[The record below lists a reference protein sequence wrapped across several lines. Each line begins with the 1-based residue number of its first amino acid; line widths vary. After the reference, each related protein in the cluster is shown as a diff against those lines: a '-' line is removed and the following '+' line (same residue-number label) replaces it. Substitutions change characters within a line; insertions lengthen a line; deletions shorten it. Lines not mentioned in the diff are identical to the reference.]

1 MNYRRKL
8 VRLKY
13 ALDSAVVDNAL
24 KFSLSSGV
32 PALWLGFSDVEK
44 RDVIRGNYS
53 ALRNDLDKAAQILT
67 EAVKKNPKSR
77 SAVISLGS
85 LLCQTDFK
93 DYSHAWQMLSESW
106 KLIDKPEKIDQG
118 SFPFFALG
126 VELALLCDPQSAKW
140 AIHNVYFPF
149 IWKYER
155 CDKKDHSPIFY
166 WHVPKT
172 GGTSV
177 NSKLSKIWY
186 RSGTQFLP
194 SYTTRRFFSYVT
206 ASHDGVLPYLSS
218 AHISSENIPISA
230 IEKYR
235 KLLVLRDPK
244 DRALSAWRQYRENPA
259 QRMIILPQ
267 HGFVWDFF
275 PIRSFSEWL
284 KTAPAPVV
292 NPLRWTFSAYPI
304 SNLAASVDD
313 MIPIEELDNFG
324 GDLLRTLGVEG
335 KNENFRVSKNVTNK
349 NIKEGD
355 MEFGD
360 LEVFL
365 EPDYEVYKSFYRLS
379 GFS

>member
-1 MNYRRKL
+1 
-8 VRLKY
+8 
-13 ALDSAVVDNAL
+13 
-24 KFSLSSGV
+24 
-32 PALWLGFSDVEK
+32 
-44 RDVIRGNYS
+44 
-53 ALRNDLDKAAQILT
+53 
-67 EAVKKNPKSR
+67 
-77 SAVISLGS
+77 
-85 LLCQTDFK
+85 
-93 DYSHAWQMLSESW
+93 
-106 KLIDKPEKIDQG
+106 
-118 SFPFFALG
+118 
-126 VELALLCDPQSAKW
+126 
-140 AIHNVYFPF
+140 
-149 IWKYER
+149 
-155 CDKKDHSPIFY
+155 
-166 WHVPKT
+166 
-172 GGTSV
+172 
-177 NSKLSKIWY
+177 
-186 RSGTQFLP
+186 
-194 SYTTRRFFSYVT
+194 VT

>member
-1 MNYRRKL
+1 MNYRVKL
-8 VRLKY
+8 ARLKST
-13 ALDSAVVDNAL
+13 LDSAVVGSAL
-24 KFSLSSGV
+24 RLSLPSRV
-32 PALWLGFSDVEK
+32 PSLWLGFSDLSRRE
-44 RDVIRGNYS
+44 VIRGNYS
-53 ALRNDLDKAAQILT
+53 ALKNDIDEAGRILT
-67 EAVKKNPKSR
+67 GAVQRNPTSK

-85 LLCQTDFK
+85 LLCQTDWK
-93 DYSHAWQMLSESW
+93 NYDYAWQRLSETW
-106 KLIDKPEKIDQG
+106 RLIDKPEKIDDRN
-118 SFPFFALG
+118 FPFFALG
-126 VELALLCDPQSAKW
+126 VELALLCDPQLAEW
-140 AIHNVYFPF
+140 VIHNIYFPF

-155 CDKKDHSPIFY
+155 CDKKDYSPIFY

-177 NSKLSKIWY
+177 NAKLSNIWY
-186 RSGTQFLP
+186 KSGTGFLP
-194 SYTTRRFFSYVT
+194 SYTTHRFFSYVV

-218 AHISSENIPISA
+218 AHISSENIPLSA
-230 IEKYR
+230 IESYR
-235 KLLVLRDPK
+235 KLIVLRDPK

-284 KTAPAPVV
+284 TTAPAPVV

-313 MIPIEELDNFG
+313 VIPIEELDNFG

-349 NIKEGD
+349 NIKEDDIG
-355 MEFGD
+355 FGD
-360 LEVFL
+360 LGVFL